1 MALKGATLS
10 SLGNFLKEITSKV
23 YAKKYRKTI
32 KWERLEISSRK
43 LEILREHV
51 KMGSIKDRSGT

>member
-43 LEILREHV
+43 LETPREHF
-51 KMGSIKDRSGT
+51 M